1 MQERSP
7 ASERYWLNKAL
18 FDLGDPVKRKAF
30 AAQPEAY
37 VDGYPLHRAQ
47 RRAILEADWPTLLE
61 QGALPVL
68 VFKYYMVQSLPYE
81 NFAAAARGRVDG

>member
-18 FDLGDPVKRKAF
+18 FDLGDPAKRKAF
-30 AAQPEAY
+30 AAQPKVY
-37 VDGYPLHRAQ
+37 VDRYPINRAQ

-61 QGALPVL
+61 QGALPIL
-68 VFKYYMVQSLPYE
+68 VFKYYMVQGLPYE
-81 NFAAAARGRVDG
+81 RFAAAAKGKIDG